1 MTETPST
8 FRTPRAFRLDV
19 APEADWQIQEEAF
32 PENAEA
38 ETATNLS
45 EKTVSHHRLN
55 WGKILASSLGF
66 LLVLAV
72 GLGIEA
78 LIRDLFAAAPL
89 LGWAGLAASVVA
101 LLALMALL
109 VREILGLRREQA
121 ITQLRERTLQS
132 LATRDEVGALQI
144 TQELVRLYARHPETA
159 RGRALIESH
168 QNDILSAQDRLA
180 FCERVLLAP
189 LDERAKRLIGSSAR
203 QVSLVTALSPRALI
217 DIAFVLF
224 AAIQLLRALSSLY
237 GCRPGLFG
245 FLRLM
250 RAALLH
256 LAVTGGLA
264 AGDSLIQQFLGQ
276 GLAAR
281 VSARLGEGVLNGLMT
296 ARFGA
301 AALAVCRP
309 LPFIDQPAPRWSDLA
324 AEILPLKK

>member
-1 MTETPST
+1 
-8 FRTPRAFRLDV
+8 
-19 APEADWQIQEEAF
+19 
-32 PENAEA
+32 
-38 ETATNLS
+38 
-45 EKTVSHHRLN
+45 
-55 WGKILASSLGF
+55 
-66 LLVLAV
+66 
-72 GLGIEA
+72 
-78 LIRDLFAAAPL
+78 
-89 LGWAGLAASVVA
+89 
-101 LLALMALL
+101 
-109 VREILGLRREQA
+109 
-121 ITQLRERTLQS
+121 
-132 LATRDEVGALQI
+132 
-144 TQELVRLYARHPETA
+144 
-159 RGRALIESH
+159 
-168 QNDILSAQDRLA
+168 
-180 FCERVLLAP
+180 
-189 LDERAKRLIGSSAR
+189 
-203 QVSLVTALSPRALI
+203 VTALSPRALI
-217 DIAFVLF
+217 DIAFLLF